1 MTYMTYTSYKKRVS
15 LPLLQRAFLLIF
27 AAALFL
33 FLGTGCRH
41 DAYNSDG
48 EWASVPITPVN
59 IGPYLLPFGEKDVT
73 TYGISTG
80 LATQNIDSYGLF
92 VPILGSFFIGRNY
105 GLACSLV
112 CGSNEALFNGIAA
125 GVIGGGDHNGIT
137 IFPIDF
143 GSGTNGLS
151 VEGITIGKGFNG
163 IDFCLCNIYGTKGA
177 GLQMI
182 GVDFSTH
189 DNSQITGCQI
199 GGILTSAVRG
209 AQIGAVTYNPKIDVG
224 TDRGKSLGKCL
235 NLGVMNLDLTEGFQ
249 VGVVNNTA
257 DGNPVQIG
265 LFNTTFDGSP
275 FQIGL
280 LNINPNGFFPIFPFF
295 NYSVKKD
302 ASEHEQESATGF

>member
-1 MTYMTYTSYKKRVS
+1 MTYKSYKTYMKKVGLSSPESFFLS
-15 LPLLQRAFLLIF
+15 LL
-27 AAALFL
+27 AAACFV
-33 FLGTGCRH
+33 FLGAGCRH

-59 IGPYLLPFGEKDVT
+59 IGPYLLPFGEEDVT

-80 LATQNIDSYGLF
+80 LATKNLDSYGLF
-92 VPILGSFFIGRNY
+92 VPIFGTFFYGMNY

-112 CGSNEALFNGIAA
+112 CGSNEAFNGIAVGA
-125 GVIGGGDHNGIT
+125 IGGGDHNGIS

-163 IDFCLCNIYGTKGA
+163 IDVCLCNIYGTKGA

-189 DNSQITGCQI
+189 DDSKITGCQI

-209 AQIGAVTYNPKIDVG
+209 AQIGAITYNPKIGVG
-224 TDRGKSLGKCL
+224 IDRGKSLGKCL

-280 LNINPNGFFPIFPFF
+280 LNINPNGFLPVFPFF
-295 NYSVKKD
+295 NYSVKKGAFERD
-302 ASEHEQESATGF
+302 RESETGF

>member
-1 MTYMTYTSYKKRVS
+1 MSSARSIYR
-15 LPLLQRAFLLIF
+15 LFAIL
-27 AAALFL
+27 AAAFFV

-59 IGPYLLPFGEKDVT
+59 IGPYLLPFGEEDVT

-80 LATQNIDSYGLF
+80 LATKNLDSYGLF
-92 VPILGSFFIGRNY
+92 VPIFGTVFYGMNY

-112 CGSNEALFNGIAA
+112 CGSNEALFNGIATGA
-125 GVIGGGDHNGIT
+125 IGGGDHNGIS

-189 DNSQITGCQI
+189 DDSKITGCQI

-209 AQIGAVTYNPKIDVG
+209 AQIGAVTYNPKVG
-224 TDRGKSLGKCL
+224 VGIDRGKSFGKCL
-235 NLGVMNLDLTEGFQ
+235 NLGVMNLDLMEGFQ

-280 LNINPNGFFPIFPFF
+280 LNINPNGFLPVFPFF
-295 NYSVKKD
+295 NYSIKKGD
-302 ASEHEQESATGF
+302 SEHDRESGTGF

>member
-1 MTYMTYTSYKKRVS
+1 MSSARSIYR
-15 LPLLQRAFLLIF
+15 LF
-27 AAALFL
+27 AAVAAAIIV
-33 FLGTGCRH
+33 FLGAGCRH
-41 DAYNSDG
+41 DVVNADG

-59 IGPYLLPFGEKDVT
+59 IGPYLLPFGEEDVT

-80 LATQNIDSYGLF
+80 LATKNLDSYGLF
-92 VPILGSFFIGRNY
+92 VPIFGTFFYGMNY

-112 CGSNEALFNGIAA
+112 CGSNEAFNGIAVGA
-125 GVIGGGDHNGIT
+125 IGGGDHNGIS

-163 IDFCLCNIYGTKGA
+163 IDVCLCNIYGTGWGA

-189 DNSQITGCQI
+189 DDSIITRCQI

-209 AQIGAVTYNPKIDVG
+209 AQIGAVTYNPKIGVG
-224 TDRGKSLGKCL
+224 IDRGKSFGKCL

-280 LNINPNGFFPIFPFF
+280 LNINPNGFLPVFPFF
-295 NYSVKKD
+295 NYSVKEGAFERD
-302 ASEHEQESATGF
+302 RESETGF